1 VICDTPGL
9 ATSLRRSGLVQSH
22 AAQAEAQQQ
31 LADAALSAEQA
42 AGRQRGLE
50 EELARTQAAAAAVAA
65 ELEEAREV
73 ACADSAAAEGRQADL
88 ERAVAEGEAA
98 ASQLRSEL
106 ADSAREVA
114 SLREKHELELRSAQG
129 DVALQ
134 QRAADE
140 RRAADAAA
148 LADLEAANRAAAATI
163 EDFGA
168 QLAQARH
175 DAAQAAA
182 EHATTQA
189 QLERVE
195 HELKADL
202 EKRIAEKVTSHRC
215 GMVVGGPF
223 WLAFTE
229 VAPLCAGGQA
239 IEVSVQLAQLTL
251 EEELRTEC
259 LKCEKLEELV
269 DRMHAFQH
277 EEIELSN
284 ESKRLVSHSLSGPR
298 RTTAVLARVA
308 TTLGDDRIDHDNIL
322 S

>member
-1 VICDTPGL
+1 
-9 ATSLRRSGLVQSH
+9 LRRSGLVQSH

-50 EELARTQAAAAAVAA
+50 E
-65 ELEEAREV
+65 
-73 ACADSAAAEGRQADL
+73 

-134 QRAADE
+134 QRASDE

-229 VAPLCAGGQA
+229 VAPPLCAGGQA